1 MVDVNKNKTEQNI
14 RAPIVTIMGHVD
26 HGKTSILDAIRKTN
40 VQEHEYGGITQHI
53 GAYQISRNGKKIT
66 FIDTPGH
73 AAFTQMRVRGGKAA
87 DIVVLVVAA
96 DEGVKPQTKEA
107 ISHIKAA
114 NVPIIVAINKM
125 DKPGAD
131 PRKVKQELA
140 QENILVEDWGGS
152 ELCIELSAKSGEGL
166 EKLLDAIVLLA
177 EMHSLKG
184 DPNGELEAII
194 IESRLDR
201 KKGVVVSCVVRN
213 GNLRVGDK
221 VSASGYSAKVKSMVD
236 DSGKLVKEAGPSD
249 PVELL
254 GFSKVPHVGD
264 LILAEGSEL
273 AVLAQD
279 ENKVEI
285 IGKDAKRMISVILK
299 ADTQGTLEAVKSS
312 LAELVTTSSA
322 ETTYALKFLHTGTG
336 DVNESDV
343 MLAQSGKGVV
353 IGFDVRIPPAVE
365 DLAEAS
371 GVLVKSY
378 RTIYDLIDDAS
389 KLLEGTA
396 ITEASKIKGRAKVIK
411 LFKLESGD
419 VIAGC
424 KVLAG
429 ALKVKAKVA
438 IYDKN
443 PADLKKGDE
452 PMYLGSIK
460 KLKKGKDDIDVA
472 GKDNEC
478 GVLLKPQFEGVA
490 EELYLEVL

>member
-1 MVDVNKNKTEQNI
+1 MVDVNKNKTEQNV

-40 VQEHEYGGITQHI
+40 VQEQEYGGITQHI
-53 GAYQISRNGKKIT
+53 GAYQISRNDKKIT

-73 AAFTQMRVRGGKAA
+73 AAFSQMRARGGKAA

-96 DEGVKPQTKEA
+96 DEGVMPQTKEA

-152 ELCIELSAKSGEGL
+152 ELCVELSAKTGEGL
-166 EKLLDAIVLLA
+166 DKLLDAILLVA
-177 EMHSLKG
+177 EMHNLTG
-184 DPNGELEAII
+184 DPKGELEAII

-201 KKGVVVSCVVRN
+201 KKGVVVSCIVRN
-213 GNLRVGDK
+213 GTLRVGDK
-221 VSASGYSAKVKSMVD
+221 VSASGYSAKVKLMID
-236 DSGKLVKEAGPSD
+236 ASGKDVKEIGPSD
-249 PVELL
+249 PVEIL
-254 GFSKVPHVGD
+254 GFSVVPHVGD
-264 LILAEGSEL
+264 LILTEGSEL

-279 ENKVEI
+279 EDKVEI

-322 ETTYALKFLHTGTG
+322 ETTYALKFLHIATG
-336 DVNESDV
+336 DINESDV

-353 IGFDVRIPPAVE
+353 IGFDVRIPSAVE
-365 DLAEAS
+365 ELASEV

-396 ITEASKIKGRAKVIK
+396 ITETSKIKGRAKVVK

-429 ALKVKAKVA
+429 ALKVKARVA

-452 PMYLGSIK
+452 PLYYGSIK

-478 GVLLKPQFEGVA
+478 GVLLKPQFNGIA